1 MKEVLKEIVS
11 TVLYLL
17 TVVCVVFLLI
27 KYVGQRT
34 IVDGESMVPTL
45 HHQDNLIVDKLSYR
59 FRDPERFDIIVF
71 PFEYAENVYYI
82 KRIIGLPGETV
93 QIDKEGKIYID
104 GEVLEESYG
113 AEVIRPEYIGIAAEE
128 ILLGEDEYFVL
139 GDNRNNS
146 KDSRMPEVGN
156 IDREDIIGR
165 AWVRI
170 WPLKDFEVIA
180 HQ

>member
-139 GDNRNNS
+139 GVNRNNS

>member
-1 MKEVLKEIVS
+1 MNKFKNILWEYIKTFLTSLLFVLFFINFIAIPVKVS
-11 TVLYLL
+11 
-17 TVVCVVFLLI
+17 
-27 KYVGQRT
+27 GS
-34 IVDGESMVPTL
+34 SMLP
-45 HHQDNLIVDKLSYR
+45 NLNNGDFGFSGIITKAFGYN
-59 FRDPERFDIIVF
+59 RFDIVVLKKYDSNDKIV
-71 PFEYAENVYYI
+71 
-82 KRIIGLPGETV
+82 KRIIGLPAETV

>member
-17 TVVCVVFLLI
+17 AVVCVVFLLI

-45 HHQDNLIVDKLSYR
+45 HHQDNLIVDKISYR
-59 FRDPERFDIIVF
+59 FQDPERFDIIVF
-71 PFEYAENVYYI
+71 PFAYAENVYYI

-93 QIDKEGKIYID
+93 QIDEDGRIYIN

-139 GDNRNNS
+139 GDHRS
-146 KDSRMPEVGN
+146 VSADSRKANVGVVKKSEL
-156 IDREDIIGR
+156 DG
-165 AWVRI
+165 V
-170 WPLKDFEVIA
+170 VILRVYPFSKFGKVD
-180 HQ
+180 

>member
-1 MKEVLKEIVS
+1 MKEVLKEIIS

-59 FRDPERFDIIVF
+59 FQDPERFDIIVF

-93 QIDKEGKIYID
+93 RIDKEGKIYIN

-146 KDSRMPEVGN
+146 KDSRVPEVGN